1 MCLRSIRS
9 SAGFR
14 KEREEKPFPD
24 LDIKNRAMISV
35 YSNRGLIVLKNT
47 EIVQVVLEQQN
58 SLVNPVVFPEIND
71 EEAVDVLEEANPYG
85 IEEQEEEW
93 DLDKWDDAQT
103 VTMLKVFE
111 TLKPQFDAIP
121 IRRK

>member
-1 MCLRSIRS
+1 
-9 SAGFR
+9 
-14 KEREEKPFPD
+14 
-24 LDIKNRAMISV
+24 
-35 YSNRGLIVLKNT
+35 
-47 EIVQVVLEQQN
+47 
-58 SLVNPVVFPEIND
+58 
-71 EEAVDVLEEANPYG
+71 LEEANPYG